1 MGFAETLK
9 KAGTRALGGGV
20 PGAIAM
26 VLQVVLLMWLRTAM
40 NYQYKNGGTMAEVFT
55 ALYAAGGIARFYNG
69 VGVALISSPIARFG
83 DTAANEGVKEL
94 FPKDFSP
101 VVVSLAASVAA
112 ALWRITI
119 TPMTTV
125 KTMLQTDG
133 TLDKLWAKVA
143 QNGPLVLFDGGAGA
157 AVSTAVGFYPWSLTY
172 EFADRNLP
180 KASSSLGKLC
190 RRAGAG
196 LIASLVSDV
205 TSNSIR
211 VVTAYKQTSDVPL
224 GYLEAANA
232 IVDMD
237 GLEGLFFR
245 GLNIKLISN
254 AISAI
259 LFSVLWKYFMDMWNK
274 SSEKAAATPK
284 KGTKKDT

>member
-1 MGFAETLK
+1 MSISPDFYILYFLK
-9 KAGTRALGGGV
+9 K
-20 PGAIAM
+20 
-26 VLQVVLLMWLRTAM
+26 Q
-40 NYQYKNGGTMAEVFT
+40 
-55 ALYAAGGIARFYNG
+55 
-69 VGVALISSPIARFG
+69 
-83 DTAANEGVKEL
+83 
-94 FPKDFSP
+94 
-101 VVVSLAASVAA
+101 VSLAASVAA

-224 GYLEAANA
+224 GYLEAVRMYTVYQSKRYSLLLRCPPLSLPANT
-232 IVDMD
+232 
-237 GLEGLFFR
+237 F
-245 GLNIKLISN
+245 
-254 AISAI
+254 
-259 LFSVLWKYFMDMWNK
+259 
-274 SSEKAAATPK
+274 
-284 KGTKKDT
+284 